1 MLILKNATF
10 LPKLKSL
17 FYNNLNILN
26 IIGTDKYDLMNANIL
41 LFTDSGDRVETYR
54 PGGIYKVASILR
66 KHGYSTMVNHLCL
79 ELTKKGWQ
87 EVAKKYKS
95 KDLIWVGISTTFLTL
110 SSNHY
115 KIWKEH
121 FYNSDSKLFA
131 HDTFSRH
138 HSVNGSVVLNRSR
151 DHERLVFDK
160 EILEFIYDLFE
171 VPVVVG
177 GSQLT
182 RNSNISDCYSENK
195 KIIFFPGYA
204 EDELKNLTQ
213 SIESTQQYVDTR
225 KNFYAIDR
233 EEYRKSSYIW
243 TNDDHIETTEW
254 LPLEINRGCA
264 FSCAY
269 CTYDHIGQK
278 NNDHYR
284 HPSIL
289 YNEITNNYEKF
300 GTTKYN
306 ILDDL
311 YNDSLIKVKTLHEEV
326 FSKLNFKV
334 EWTSYCRLDL
344 FWRFPEQIEIVKNDG
359 IKATSF
365 GIETLNDKA
374 GKLVGKGLGEKRILE
389 TLEKVKHIWKDD
401 VYSYGMWIAGLPYEL
416 PQSWQSTA
424 DLQKNWGLTN
434 GNSWQPLHINKN
446 KNSMHRSE
454 LDKNYQIYGYTFDE
468 NKWLH
473 KDGYTELDA
482 KEFCI
487 KAKGEEQHRI
497 KGHHTY
503 SVFRQFGLSHQDC
516 INTTGQM
523 RNTILKKA
531 LITRRTFNKNFI
543 S

>member
-1 MLILKNATF
+1 
-10 LPKLKSL
+10 
-17 FYNNLNILN
+17 
-26 IIGTDKYDLMNANIL
+26 MNANIL
-41 LFTDSGDRVETYR
+41 LFTDNSNRAETYR

-66 KHGYSTMVNHLCL
+66 KQGYSTIVNHLCL

-95 KDLIWVGISTTFLTL
+95 KDLIWIGISTTFLTL
-110 SSNHY
+110 PFNYY
-115 KIWKEH
+115 KVWKEY
-121 FYNSDSKLFA
+121 FYNSDSNFFA
-131 HDTFSRH
+131 HDTFLK
-138 HSVNGSVVLNRSR
+138 NNDVVLPTSVSR

-182 RNSNISDCYSENK
+182 RNANISDCYSKNK

-225 KNFYAIDR
+225 KNFYAINR
-233 EEYRKSSYIW
+233 EEYRKNSYIW
-243 TNDDHIETTEW
+243 TNDDHIDANEW

-300 GTTKYN
+300 GTTQYN
-306 ILDDL
+306 VLDDL
-311 YNDSLIKVKTLHEEV
+311 YNDSLLKVKTLHEEV

-334 EWTSYCRLDL
+334 EWNAYCRLDL

-359 IKATSF
+359 MKATSF

-374 GKLVGKGLGEKRILE
+374 GKLVGKGLGEKRIIQ
-389 TLEKVKHIWKDD
+389 TLEKVKDIWKDD
-401 VYSYGMWIAGLPYEL
+401 VYSYGLWIAGLPYEL
-416 PQSWQSTA
+416 PQSWQRTA
-424 DLQKNWGLTN
+424 NLQKNWNLTN
-434 GNSWQPLHINKN
+434 GDSWNPLFINKN
-446 KNSMHRSE
+446 QNSMHRSE
-454 LDKNYQIYGYTFDE
+454 LDKNYQFYGYTFDE

-473 KDGYTELDA
+473 KDGYTEMDA

-487 KAKGEEQHRI
+487 KIKGKEDYRI
-497 KGHHTY
+497 KSHHGY
-503 SVFRQFGLSHQDC
+503 SGFRQFGFSHDDC
-516 INTTGQM
+516 MNCTSEMKNIIFK
-523 RNTILKKA
+523 RS
-531 LITRRTFNKNFI
+531 LIRRRTFNKNFI